1 MEIPWQSSGQ
11 GSVLPLHGALVQ
23 SLIVELRSH
32 KFYIMIRG
40 KENKNLPLI
49 HQSDSWVFIQKN

>member
-49 HQSDSWVFIQKN
+49 HQSDS